1 MKLLFVTDTHITRT
15 PPKFRTSDFYFQ
27 IMGKWHEV
35 FKVAYEKKVDLVV
48 HGGDLF
54 HTDNPDVQVIMDT
67 MRLIDRDVYLCVGN
81 HDFHS
86 DSWQTLLDTT
96 ALGLMEHTK
105 HIKIPKEDMVL
116 DVGGKK
122 MLIRFSH
129 YFEKDDPNRFVVKDF
144 DKYALVI
151 MVVHDA
157 LVNEDMPFKHLLVSK
172 LKVDADLVLCGHYHI
187 PFKYSNNRT
196 LFINPGSMT
205 RLTRLEADMKR
216 VPNMV
221 YVEFDGI
228 NFKYQLVPFKSAQP
242 WDIVFKTEQ
251 IEQAVKD
258 ERDLAEEFTNAIQA
272 SIGATNIEEMLVE
285 VAKNENIDEGVV
297 ELCRKYLRKV
307 AS

>member
-1 MKLLFVTDTHITRT
+1 MKLLFVTDSHITRNT
-15 PPKFRTSDFYFQ
+15 PKFRTPDFYFQ
-27 IMGKWHEV
+27 IMAKWHEV
-35 FKVAYEKKVDLVV
+35 FKVAQDKKVDFIL

-54 HTDNPDVQVIMDT
+54 HTDNPDVQVIVDA
-67 MRLIDRDVYLCVGN
+67 MRLMDKDVHLCVGN
-81 HDFHS
+81 HDFRS

-105 HIKIPKEDMVL
+105 HIIIPKEDMIVP
-116 DVGGKK
+116 VNGKK
-122 MLIRFSH
+122 VLIRFSH

-144 DKYALVI
+144 DQYALVI

-157 LVNEDMPFKHLLVSK
+157 LVNEEVQFKHLLVSK

-216 VPNMV
+216 IPNMV
-221 YVEFDGI
+221 FVDFDGI
-228 NFKYQLVPFKSAQP
+228 NFKYQLLPFKSAQP
-242 WDIVFKTEQ
+242 WDIVFQTEQ
-251 IEQAVKD
+251 IQQAIQD
-258 ERDLAEEFTNAIQA
+258 DRNLAEEFTNAIQTH
-272 SIGATNIEEMLVE
+272 IGATNIEEMLAE
-285 VAKNENIDEGVV
+285 VAQNEHIDDSVV

-307 AS
+307 A

>member
-1 MKLLFVTDTHITRT
+1 MA
-15 PPKFRTSDFYFQ
+15 
-27 IMGKWHEV
+27 KWHEV
-35 FKVAYEKKVDLVV
+35 FKIAEEKKVDYVL

-54 HTDNPDVQVIMDT
+54 HTDNPDVQVIVDT
-67 MRLIDRDVYLCVGN
+67 MRLMDRDVHLCVGN
-81 HDFHS
+81 HDFRS

-105 HIKIPKEDMVL
+105 HVIIPKEDMVL
-116 DVGGKK
+116 DVNGKK

-129 YFEKDDPNRFVVKDF
+129 YFQKDDPERFVVKGF
-144 DKYALVI
+144 EKYALVV

-187 PFKYSNNRT
+187 PFKHSNNRT

-216 VPNMV
+216 IPNMV
-221 YVEFDGI
+221 YVDFDGI
-228 NFKYQLVPFKSAQP
+228 NFKYQLIPFKSAQP
-242 WDIVFKTEQ
+242 WDVVFQTEQ
-251 IEQAVKD
+251 IQQAVQD
-258 ERDLAEEFTNAIQA
+258 DRNLAEEFTNAIQA
-272 SIGATNIEEMLVE
+272 NIGSTNIEEMLVE
-285 VAKNENIDEGVV
+285 VAKNENIDDSVV

-307 AS
+307 A